1 MTKKC
6 LDELYLK
13 NKKTPVCYFT
23 FVIDPDHFG
32 KTVENM
38 FHVSFLVKQRQ
49 TVLSIGENGLPVL
62 EPIIGRKVK
71 HEIKNLTVLIAT
83 LNFMESRLFFNGN

>member
-13 NKKTPVCYFT
+13 NKKTPVCYFS

-83 LNFMESRLFFNGN
+83 LNFMKS